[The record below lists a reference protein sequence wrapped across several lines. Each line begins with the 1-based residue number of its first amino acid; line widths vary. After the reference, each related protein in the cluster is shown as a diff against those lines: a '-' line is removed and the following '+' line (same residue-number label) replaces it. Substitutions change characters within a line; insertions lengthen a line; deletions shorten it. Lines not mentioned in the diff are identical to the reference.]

1 MTEMIKAIVE
11 IHSGYTSYVDI
22 KLELLDDSRNVA
34 RMSRYRPIKSHRE
47 AFEKLGRSL
56 NIKDKRCY
64 LLTGSYGTGKS
75 HLCLMFANYLQTPA
89 NEQPMP
95 EFFANYDAVDHSAA
109 ETLKSKRGSGHYLI
123 ALCGWGGRG
132 DFDEI
137 VLRAINEALHHEGFT
152 EDFDTIYLQAAKKI
166 EEWQKFDQSS
176 DPRGHFFDEF
186 RTALQDLNP
195 PQTVDL
201 FLKRLREFSF
211 EVLDTFKRIHLNIT
225 TAPFTYDKSNLLPIL
240 TSTLAS
246 DKFKERFLGILV
258 LFDEFGYSMEQGN
271 LNPKMFQQL
280 AQLAAETPKGC
291 APLIFVGTAHKPLT
305 AYAKAYSTTDFRV
318 ASDRIEEVPLTPD
331 GIEDIISAIVEPQK
345 AHPLWVSK
353 VAPKTSVFDS
363 FLTDCKRLK
372 LFDWLDIP
380 RVRKNI
386 IENIYPMHPMATY
399 ALLQLARDIA
409 SNNRSVYTFF
419 SGDLGG
425 EFGEGSYGYFI
436 ANTRIES
443 NGKLNLYTADLLY
456 EYFKDTL
463 NPDNKELRDT
473 IREIVKDYENSR
485 RELNRVASQDAT
497 AKLQL
502 LGDPLIDRLLRLMLI
517 YEIVQVPNRLDNLL
531 FGLYRTTAT
540 ERSELQ
546 GRLDALA
553 QKGVLYFDKNT
564 SIYEFKKNKSADL
577 DRLIEE
583 YKQESKHIPANI
595 VAELSTLVPLD
606 KKTELY
612 MEAKDYNLPFGEDKK
627 LERRFVRPADLGSE
641 IDTPHGKRSFFEHL
655 EDELDK
661 AIRKSD
667 YEGFALYAVCQ
678 TQDEIQKVR
687 DYCARNQSERIVVAI
702 PKNPV
707 PLLDAVMELRALMH
721 IDASPDAQNFTM
733 QDRAALNARLS
744 GDSSRA
750 GARDGLKNLRLRLMN
765 PKEVIWLGKYAGS
778 LSVDEN
784 KPYDA
789 ANRVMETLYSDFR
802 NKFPHDDFNL
812 LHVKIDRTKNPGL
825 REAIQ
830 KLLDYT
836 TPILLDTDFSQNRG
850 DIRYLQKCL
859 LHNGVLRQV
868 KIEGAKIRCDSEMNT
883 TKYAIKLPALAAM
896 INEVREL
903 PAAKTLNLTEWLT
916 KYRMHPYGQGP
927 IALALTLAVIRR
939 LSGDSIRIKP
949 DTSAIGDLAMN
960 SFDVVADLIEGQY
973 PNAFL
978 SYRPLRDTEK
988 QLTNVVFDVFGQVD
1002 SAAAAAHDYTVLEAY
1017 NALKVW
1023 WEGLP
1028 LLARVAKL
1036 YPANEHSYATRCIE
1050 MLEKIAARDP
1060 HSLLFDDIP
1069 EAFGYNAGLAIT
1081 QDTIDMIKAN
1091 LPLVKQAL
1099 ERALDRVEERIFDG
1113 VRDIFGV
1120 QQQTYSDILQTI
1132 NTWYNALDT
1141 NQQNSY
1147 AKWPTKDSKPL
1158 VVHLKTI
1165 SDVRE
1170 TFFERIP
1177 ASPDYGMKGVADWG
1191 NDRVVEYIERLRR
1204 GKAQIDDA
1212 RLKVDLPTVIFA
1224 GDYEDSGTQVSF
1236 NSSVTLSFTPKNTGD
1251 RVYVAEGAADPTSP
1265 TATREQVN
1273 GQEPLVIRETKTIRY
1288 AVQDMTGV
1296 WSPVKELRFVNESMK
1311 FELSFQK
1318 TLTKD
1323 ERASFTFPQDVQSF
1337 EIACRSLFTHSLQ
1350 RKAITV
1356 KEIEEYVRAIL
1367 DELRKE

>member
-1 MTEMIKAIVE
+1 MAEMISDIVE

-22 KLELLDDSRNVA
+22 KLELLDDSRNIA

-56 NIKDKRCY
+56 NVKDKRCY

-89 NEQPMP
+89 GEQPMP
-95 EFFANYDAVDHSAA
+95 QFFANYDAVDHNAA

-123 ALCGWGGRG
+123 ALCEWGGRG

-137 VLRAINEALHHEGFT
+137 VLRAINEALHREGFA

-166 EEWQKFDQSS
+166 EEWQKFDQGS
-176 DPRGHFFDEF
+176 DLRGRFFNDF
-186 RTALQDLNP
+186 HAALQDLSP
-195 PQTVDL
+195 PQTVAS
-201 FLKRLREFSF
+201 FLKRLREFNYDA
-211 EVLDTFKRIHLNIT
+211 LDEFKRIHVNIT

-246 DKFKERFLGILV
+246 DKFKERFLGMLV

-345 AHPLWVSK
+345 THPLWVSK
-353 VAPKTSVFDS
+353 VAPRTSAFDS

-372 LFDWLDIP
+372 LFDWLDGP

-399 ALLQLARDIA
+399 ALLQLSRDIA

-425 EFGEGSYGYFI
+425 ESDDGSYGHFI
-436 ANTRIES
+436 ANTPIES

-456 EYFKDTL
+456 EYFKNTL

-497 AKLQL
+497 TRIQF
-502 LGDPLIDRLLRLMLI
+502 LGDPLIDQLLRLMLI
-517 YEIVQVPNRLDNLL
+517 YEIVQVPSRLENLI

-546 GRLDALA
+546 GRLEELA
-553 QKGVLYFDKNT
+553 KKGVLYFDKNT
-564 SIYEFKKNKSADL
+564 GSYEFKKSKSVDL
-577 DRLIEE
+577 DRLIDE
-583 YKQESKHIPANI
+583 YKQEFKNIPANI

-606 KKTELY
+606 KKSELY
-612 MEAKDYNLPFGEDKK
+612 MEAKDYNQPFGEDKK
-627 LERRFVRPADLGSE
+627 LERRLVRPADLGSE
-641 IDTPHGKRSFFEHL
+641 VDTPHGKRSFFEHL

-661 AIRKSD
+661 AVRKSD

-687 DYCARNQSERIVVAI
+687 DYCARNQSDRIVVAV

-721 IDASPDAQNFTM
+721 IENGPDAQNFTM

-744 GDSSRA
+744 GDSNRA
-750 GARDGLKNLRLRLMN
+750 GARDTLKNLRLRLMN
-765 PKEVIWLGKYAGS
+765 PKEVIWLGKYAGP

-802 NKFPHDDFNL
+802 NKFAHDDFNF
-812 LHVKIDRTKNPGL
+812 LHVKIDRSKNPGL
-825 REAIQ
+825 KEAIE

-836 TPILLDTDFSQNRG
+836 STLTLDTSFAQNRG

-859 LHNGVLRQV
+859 LNNGVLRQI
-868 KIEGAKIRCDSEMNT
+868 KPDGTKIRCEFETST
-883 TKYAIKLPALAAM
+883 AKYEIKLPSLAAM
-896 INEVREL
+896 ITEVREL
-903 PAAKTLNLTEWLT
+903 QPGKTLNLLEWLT
-916 KYRMHPYGQGP
+916 KYRKHPYGQGP
-927 IALALTLAVIRR
+927 IALAVSIAVIRH
-939 LSGDSIRIKP
+939 LFGDSIRVKP
-949 DTSAIGDLAMN
+949 DTSAIGELAMN
-960 SFDVVADLIEGQY
+960 SFDVVTDLIEGQY

-978 SYRPLRDTEK
+978 SYRPLRDEEK
-988 QLTNVVFDVFGQVD
+988 QLADVVFDVFGQVD
-1002 SAAAAAHDYTVLEAY
+1002 SAASAARNYTVLEAY
-1017 NALKVW
+1017 NAVNAW
-1023 WEGLP
+1023 WEGLSP
-1028 LLARVAKL
+1028 LARVAKL
-1036 YPANEHSYATRCIE
+1036 YPASEHGYTARCIE
-1050 MLEKIAARDP
+1050 ALEKIAARDP
-1060 HSLLFDDIP
+1060 HSFLFDDIP
-1069 EAFGYNAGLAIT
+1069 EAFGYSAGLVTT
-1081 QDTIDMIKAN
+1081 QDTIDAIKTN
-1091 LPLVKQAL
+1091 FPLVKQAL

-1120 QQQTYSDILQTI
+1120 QQQTYSDILQAI
-1132 NTWYNALDT
+1132 NTWYNSLDT

-1165 SDVRE
+1165 TDVRE
-1170 TFFERIP
+1170 TFLERIP
-1177 ASPDYGMKGVADWG
+1177 ASTDYGMKRVADWG

-1212 RLKVDLPTVIFA
+1212 RLKVDLPEIKLA
-1224 GDYEDSGTQVSF
+1224 GDYEDGGGQVSF
-1236 NSSVTLSFTPKNTGD
+1236 NSSVNVSFIPKNKGD
-1251 RVYVAEGAADPTSP
+1251 SVYVTEGTADPTSS

-1288 AVQDMTGV
+1288 AVQDLTGA
-1296 WSPVKELRFVNESMK
+1296 WSPVEELRFVNESKK

-1318 TLTKD
+1318 TISKD
-1323 ERASFTFPQDVQSF
+1323 ERASFTFPQDAQSF
-1337 EIACRSLFTHSLQ
+1337 EIACRSLFTNGLQ

-1356 KEIEEYVRAIL
+1356 KEIEERVRAIL
-1367 DELRKE
+1367 DELRKA